1 MWSWITT
8 NWQLWVGTAFGL
20 VVAVATI
27 LYQRQPKQLDY
38 EIRTDHQMLSPYTR
52 DLAAKPDVIYEGV
65 ILKEP
70 QILLMRFR
78 NTGKKC
84 ISAADFKDG
93 EPITI
98 RYDQNPPFDVKV
110 VRASR
115 GVSIEGLADIAHDTD
130 ESEGDGDVRITPRLL
145 NPGEWFDVQLL
156 SDQPHDLVLA
166 KARFADQKRPMRRI
180 NLSSR
185 RHAMRDF
192 KVGAIGLLMGSI
204 ATAFVVHYVADID
217 MPGYL
222 VVAALIAGT
231 LTLMLWALSRHFFP
245 KIKP

>member
-8 NWQLWVGTAFGL
+8 NWQFWVGTATGL

-27 LYQRQPKQLDY
+27 LYQRQPKQLDC
-38 EIRTDHQMLSPYTR
+38 EIRTDHQMLSPYTK
-52 DLAAKPDVIYEGV
+52 DLAAKPDVLYEGV

-78 NTGKKC
+78 NTGKRC
-84 ISAADFKDG
+84 IAAADFNDG

-98 RYDQNPPFDVKV
+98 RYDENPPFDVKV

-115 GVSIEGLADIAHDTD
+115 GVSIDGLADIELDTD
-130 ESEGDGDVRITPRLL
+130 ESEDDGDVRITPRLL

-156 SDQPHDLVLA
+156 SDQPHGLVLA
-166 KARFADQKRPMRRI
+166 TARFADQKRPMRRI

-185 RHAMRDF
+185 RQTLRDS
-192 KVGAIGLLMGSI
+192 KL
-204 ATAFVVHYVADID
+204 
-217 MPGYL
+217 P
-222 VVAALIAGT
+222 
-231 LTLMLWALSRHFFP
+231 LSP
-245 KIKP
+245 